1 MLMSRGWEEFTDD
14 PGRVIAFYKSEDQGA
29 ELSAY
34 RKAWCLAG
42 RAGNPRMLGGM
53 EVDIE
58 V

>member
-1 MLMSRGWEEFTDD
+1 MSRGWEEFTDD